1 MQIIDDKAGKKREE
15 SSWSVTNTR
24 LVIDLYRDNPVL
36 YDRKLKD
43 YGNQVVMRK
52 VYSPLLVKFKQEITI
67 EDIRKR
73 WHTLRSS
80 LRRYMKKPEEDFKW
94 LYWEDM
100 QFLRSYLDSAPSPN
114 NNQVDERSSEE
125 TGELIICSNIP
136 S

>member
-43 YGNQVVMRK
+43 YGNQVVMKK